1 MSPDKPF
8 TGCLPG
14 ATTSPAPAIEPFL
27 PAPGTANRRALVIFP
42 GGGYNHLAQHEGR
55 GYADWYQQYG
65 YACFV
70 VSYRLGSAGHRHP
83 AMLEDAAAALH
94 TVRAR
99 AAEFGVD
106 PRAVGVVGSSA
117 GGHLAA
123 SLMVHHARFAPAADC
138 RPDFGILCYPVI
150 SFTDPCAH
158 TGSRDALLGPDAS
171 PDLLRELSCELQAGP
186 ATPPCFLWHTAEDS
200 AVPARNSLLFAEALF
215 RAGVPCELH
224 VYPTGRHGLG
234 LNTGHPWAAASL
246 RFIDALPAP
255 APIPQNSPPPAG

>member
-1 MSPDKPF
+1 MRAA
-8 TGCLPG
+8 LPG
-14 ATTSPAPAIEPFL
+14 SATGAAPAMELFA
-27 PAPGTANRRALVIFP
+27 PAAGAANGRALVVFP
-42 GGGYNHLAQHEGR
+42 GGAYHHLAPHEGR
-55 GYADWYQQYG
+55 GYAEWYCRHG
-65 YACFV
+65 YTCFV

-83 AMLEDAAAALH
+83 AMLEDAAAAVH

-106 PRAVGVVGSSA
+106 RRAVGVIGSSA

-150 SFTDPCAH
+150 SFTDPCTH
-158 TGSRDALLGPDAS
+158 IGSRDALLGPGAP
-171 PDLLRELSCELQAGP
+171 PDLQRELSCELQVGP
-186 ATPPCFLWHTAEDS
+186 ATPPCFLWHTATDT
-200 AVPARNSLLFAEALF
+200 AVPARNSLLFAEALI

-234 LNTGHPWAAASL
+234 LDTEHPWAEASL
-246 RFIDALPAP
+246 RFIDAVLRAGAP
-255 APIPQNSPPPAG
+255 QPQISASAAG